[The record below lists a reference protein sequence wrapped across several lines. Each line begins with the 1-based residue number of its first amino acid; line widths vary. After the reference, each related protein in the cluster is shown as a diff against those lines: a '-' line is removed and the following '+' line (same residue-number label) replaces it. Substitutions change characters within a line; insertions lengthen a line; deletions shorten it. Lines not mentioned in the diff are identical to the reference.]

1 MLGYTISRKYKITL
15 ASFSGIFVCL
25 FLLFFQPFGI
35 NNYRSDEKI
44 GLVLVLAVFAVAA
57 VVFLCIVFIE
67 FIIRPLL
74 FKTDTIIPFI
84 AWLLLEITFICTCS
98 FLVYNILGGFHDFQ
112 VSSYL
117 RHILELGTV
126 LAFPF
131 AITLFYFKHSSIL
144 KEYYN
149 VLSSSK
155 DADTMQEIVLLSGD
169 YKNDQIALPFNTI
182 VLIESEDNYVRL
194 NYMEDLKLKK
204 CHIRATLSSME
215 QKLTPEFFV
224 RCNRSVIANL
234 MYLESFKTHQ
244 KKLSLKLKSVPEP
257 ILISKSNQ
265 NKIRDFI
272 EKKHV

>member
-1 MLGYTISRKYKITL
+1 MLGYTIPKKYKITL
-15 ASFSGIFVCL
+15 AAFSGIFVCL

-44 GLVLVLAVFAVAA
+44 SLILILVVFAIAA
-57 VVFLCIVFIE
+57 IIFLSILFNE

-74 FKTDTIIPFI
+74 FKTATILHFVTWLIFEIII
-84 AWLLLEITFICTCS
+84 AATCTFLL
-98 FLVYNILGGFHDFQ
+98 YNMLGGFHDFKI
-112 VSSYL
+112 SSYL

-131 AITLFYFKHSSIL
+131 ATTLFYFKHTSIL
-144 KEYYN
+144 KAYYD

-155 DADTMQEIVLLSGD
+155 DANTMQEIVLLSGD

-182 VLIESEDNYVRL
+182 VFIESEDNYVRL
-194 NYMEDLKLKK
+194 NYLEDLKLKRY
-204 CHIRATLSSME
+204 HIRATLSSME
-215 QKLTPEFFV
+215 QKLTPEFFM

-234 MYLESFKTHQ
+234 MYLESFKNHQ

-265 NKIRDFI
+265 NKIRSFI
-272 EKKHV
+272 EKKPV